1 MQQIFATREF
11 LKTPIQQVHVKGR
24 SRGGAPGGP
33 HPSYFY
39 IKLKNEKKTEKTE
52 KNSFETA
59 PRYLRVWMTTPP
71 YLKVWICHYMYVFF
85 S

>member
-59 PRYLRVWMTTPP
+59 PPYLRVWMTTPP
-71 YLKVWICHYMYVFF
+71 PPLI
-85 S
+85 

>member
-11 LKTPIQQVHVKGR
+11 LKTLIQQVHVKGS

-39 IKLKNEKKTEKTE
+39 IKLKNEKTEKIL
-52 KNSFETA
+52 
-59 PRYLRVWMTTPP
+59 LRLPP
-71 YLKVWICHYMYVFF
+71 LT
-85 S
+85 SGSG

>member
-11 LKTPIQQVHVKGR
+11 LKTLIQEVHVKGS
-24 SRGGAPGGP
+24 SRGGVSGGP

-39 IKLKNEKKTEKTE
+39 IKLKNEKRKKWKNW

-59 PRYLRVWMTTPP
+59 PP
-71 YLKVWICHYMYVFF
+71 
-85 S
+85 